1 MVAGWAASA
10 VAASADPDDT
20 RSPVP
25 GPAASPAPSAAPSP
39 AASPGAPP
47 PPAPEGPKTT
57 IDKDGIYAVG
67 SDIVPG
73 IYSSGGPV
81 GNGTCY
87 WKRTGNPD
95 GALIDNAMSKKPQ
108 VVQIDPGDKAF
119 KTSGCQPWQL
129 TPDAVLPSMAPPAG
143 VQGTLGIL
151 NGLLG
156 GNAQRTPQAPA
167 PAPAP
172 QAPAAASPAPQAPAA
187 SPPPQAP
194 AASPAPQAPAAS
206 PAPQAPSTPAPQAP
220 QAPATPVA
228 PQAAHS

>member
-1 MVAGWAASA
+1 MVAGWAAST
-10 VAASADPDDT
+10 VVASADPDDT
-20 RSPVP
+20 HEPAP
-25 GPAASPAPSAAPSP
+25 GPAPGAAASPAQAASPAPGASP
-39 AASPGAPP
+39 A
-47 PPAPEGPKTT
+47 PAGPKTS

-67 SDIVPG
+67 TDIVPG

-81 GNGTCY
+81 DNGTCY

-129 TPDAVLPSMAPPAG
+129 TPDAVPPSTAPPAG

-151 NGLLG
+151 NSLLG
-156 GNAQRTPQAPA
+156 GQQQARP
-167 PAPAP
+167 
-172 QAPAAASPAPQAPAA
+172 ASPA
-187 SPPPQAP
+187 PQAP

-206 PAPQAPSTPAPQAP
+206 PA
-220 QAPATPVA
+220 APATSAA
-228 PQAAHS
+228 PQSAHS